1 LAEDFRVIQGFGML
15 IRSEMSGVRVGAEA
29 ADAIA
34 AASLPTRRLGGLLLL
49 ICP

>member
-15 IRSEMSGVRVGAEA
+15 IRSDMSGVRVGAEA
-29 ADAIA
+29 ADAMT
-34 AASLPTRRLGGLLLL
+34 AASLPTRLLGLLLL

>member
-1 LAEDFRVIQGFGML
+1 LAEDFRASLGFGML

-29 ADAIA
+29 ADAMT
-34 AASLPTRRLGGLLLL
+34 AASLPTRLLGLLLL